1 MRVQTLFLGI
11 RVFIWI
17 IGIGTIIAGIV
28 GVSNIMM
35 IVVKE
40 RTKEIGVRKAMG
52 ATPGSIIGLI
62 LLESIVITSLAG
74 YIGLVLGVGL
84 LELVSANIPASDFF
98 ANPEANIQL
107 ALTAVALLVFA
118 GTLAGFIPARKAA
131 SIQPIEALR
140 DE

>member
-1 MRVQTLFLGI
+1 LFLGI

-84 LELVSANIPASDFF
+84 LELVAANIPASDFF

-107 ALTAVALLVFA
+107 ALTAVGLLVFA